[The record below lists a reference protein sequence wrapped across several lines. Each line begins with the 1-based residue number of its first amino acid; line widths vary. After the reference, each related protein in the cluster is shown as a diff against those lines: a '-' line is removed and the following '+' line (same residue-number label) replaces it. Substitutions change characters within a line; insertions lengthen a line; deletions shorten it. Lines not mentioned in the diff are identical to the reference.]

1 MKTNNPYTPF
11 DEQLREQLAS
21 FDPEVPEGV
30 WEAMESSLD
39 ALNQNLQF
47 DAAIRETVEQV
58 NIPAPEGV
66 FQAVQSQLGS
76 GIFGSGLSI
85 AGKWILGSVLAG
97 VVATSVWFVA
107 DQKKEQAVVTLT
119 QGTGQNEGVTN
130 LEKADDNPANM
141 DQESVQDL
149 PATENTVNPAV
160 LGGINNTYSNH
171 PQAYPPGNT
180 PNPAY
185 VEVPPGGLLNQAKD
199 EDSIRVRRPALPKT
213 PVFGFS
219 NKDTMLCVGQT
230 YKLFLLHADNCVY
243 EVWMNGNCLNR
254 GIRGNQKTEY
264 PMTTAGLYH
273 IECRILDGETIHTR
287 AQFVYINPLPEVKLS
302 KSDIGG
308 GRYVF
313 EASEGIKTDWYLDG
327 GKMTNG
333 NIQLYDAL
341 PKDHRMTAQV
351 TNKFGCTDSA
361 SLEFRNN
368 FVFEVK
374 EPVIPNVFTPDGD
387 GKNDVYTVELEG
399 ATHYQIYIFNSRS
412 QLVFESTDPKAG
424 WDGRDKYK
432 QNRIEPGMYTCIID
446 YALAGGEIKRVTKK
460 IELIKE

>member
-21 FDPEVPEGV
+21 LDPEVPEGV

-47 DAAIRETVEQV
+47 DAVIRETVEQV

-107 DQKKEQAVVTLT
+107 VQKEEQAMDTIT
-119 QGTGQNEGVTN
+119 PGTEQKEEVIIGENAEDKQANKGN
-130 LEKADDNPANM
+130 ILEL
-141 DQESVQDL
+141 EL
-149 PATENTVNPAV
+149 PASENGFNLASSGEIST
-160 LGGINNTYSNH
+160 TYSSH
-171 PQAYPPGNT
+171 PQEYPPVNT
-180 PNPAY
+180 PNPSNLEAA
-185 VEVPPGGLLNQAKD
+185 PGATNNRPQD
-199 EDSIRVRRPALPKT
+199 DDSIRVRRPALPKT

-219 NKDTMLCVGQT
+219 RMDTLLCEGQT
-230 YKLFLLHADNCVY
+230 YKLFLLNADNCVY
-243 EVWMNGNCLNR
+243 EVWINGSCHKK
-254 GIRGNQKTEY
+254 GIKGNQQTEY
-264 PMTTAGLYH
+264 PMTTTGLFH
-273 IECRILDGETIHTR
+273 IECRILDGETIHKKE
-287 AQFVYINPLPEVKLS
+287 QYVYINPLPEVKLN

-313 EASEGIKTDWYLDG
+313 EATEGVKTSWYLDG
-327 GKMTNG
+327 GKTLNG
-333 NIQLYDAL
+333 YIQLYDAL

-374 EPVIPNVFTPDGD
+374 EPIIPNVFTPDGD

-424 WDGRDKYK
+424 WDGKDKYK
-432 QNRIEPGMYTCIID
+432 QNRIESGTYTCIID

>member
-21 FDPEVPEGV
+21 LDPEVPEGV

-76 GIFGSGLSI
+76 GIVGSGLSI

-97 VVATSVWFVA
+97 VVATSVWFVT
-107 DQKKEQAVVTLT
+107 DRKEEQAVNSLT
-119 QGTGQNEGVTN
+119 PATEQNAGVTN
-130 LEKADDNPANM
+130 VEKADDDPSNM
-141 DQESVQDL
+141 DHGSGLDL
-149 PATENTVNPAV
+149 PATENTVNPAD
-160 LGGINNTYSNH
+160 LGGINNASSNH
-171 PQAYPPGNT
+171 PPAYPQVNT

-185 VEVPPGGLLNQAKD
+185 NAGPPATPETRPQPQTQPQPQRQA
-199 EDSIRVRRPALPKT
+199 

-243 EVWMNGNCLNR
+243 EVWINGNCLKR

-264 PMTTAGLYH
+264 PMTTSGLYH
-273 IECRILDGETIHTR
+273 IECRILDGEKIHTR

-313 EASEGIKTDWYLDG
+313 EASEGVKTAWYLDG
-327 GKMTNG
+327 RKLPNG

-374 EPVIPNVFTPDGD
+374 EPFIPNVFTPDGD

-432 QNRIEPGMYTCIID
+432 QNRIEPGIYTCIID